1 MRIARPFRIVATI
14 AALIAVALGMGTY
27 THANFTNIHMVFGLV
42 VALALLILAL
52 VAVFTRGMRRLG
64 VTGIAYAFLV
74 PILGV
79 EQQIILVGDLHW
91 LVETV
96 HLAVGF
102 GAVALIG
109 TISARSMLQK
119 ARNADSLASAVAV
132 KQAQPIG

>member
-109 TISARSMLQK
+109 TISARFMLQK
-119 ARNADSLASAVAV
+119 ARNADSLASAIAV